1 MLNTYGLK
9 MSGLRKVAGETK
21 SLSGPYSPEYLQL
34 NYDRSTGEV
43 WTDFFS
49 SMLSRPPTLSG
60 ITFRNQKSPSPFDPA
75 SRVRSTPWLVRQK
88 RSPVW
93 PPVPPHALAKTRGQF
108 WNGLCAQER
117 KLL

>member
-9 MSGLRKVAGETK
+9 MHGLRKVAGETK

-49 SMLSRPPTLSG
+49 SIGHNNWTEYHDENVFNCGNLC
-60 ITFRNQKSPSPFDPA
+60 SPYTMQELADIIHFAVQAADA
-75 SRVRSTPWLVRQK
+75 HQN
-88 RSPVW
+88 PVW
-93 PPVPPHALAKTRGQF
+93 
-108 WNGLCAQER
+108 
-117 KLL
+117 